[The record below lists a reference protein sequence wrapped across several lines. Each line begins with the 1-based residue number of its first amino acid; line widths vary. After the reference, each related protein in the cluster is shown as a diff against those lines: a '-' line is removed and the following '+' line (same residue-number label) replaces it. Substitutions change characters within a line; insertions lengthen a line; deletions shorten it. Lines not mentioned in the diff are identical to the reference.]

1 MHEPN
6 SSRSV
11 SPYADGGA
19 SFFGLVAVDRDGWVV
34 WYFNASN
41 TGLHPPHVVGFSAF
55 AGSGGGAA
63 RGAHVSDAHAAQGG
77 QATIGARVHEH
88 CVMIESKPPVAVTID
103 ARARVT
109 SSVVAHGETGH
120 ECRAAP
126 SGRAALL
133 TTRRRVSLKGTG
145 LRAGGELIDAV
156 YDEAILR
163 WVLHETLPSLGDDN
177 ATASADEAALG
188 ESDESGESGDIGGDV
203 ARAADQ
209 ARRTNT
215 TQGVGGVEQL
225 FRVSDYFP
233 YMIMLNASGNGTQG
247 LLDDAGVLLQWDGS
261 KGRDES
267 DPVLWLY
274 HVSAV
279 SVADDGTGALVVTM
293 RNLNTVFALDRLNG
307 LVLRWAVST
316 TLPSDFEL
324 VIGTE
329 DAHDGSGSALGASG
343 ASSGGLNTAPSAPT
357 TRARFYQPHDA
368 MLYGNDTLVLMDT
381 GLMRPGCA
389 FADMGDDDKGHDRG
403 HCFSRA
409 VAYHLDA
416 SARPRPTAT
425 LIWEFSWPIDAG
437 TGDRVYEDDGRT
449 IADDADASAVATST
463 ADDVSWNGDDII
475 EAADIAALARD
486 DIFIVDGGSAV
497 RIDGG
502 GSASYIVGFTATD
515 KYPWANSTYVF
526 EVRPRTG
533 SDAGGRVSV
542 LAQIVLPASVWPD
555 EATSGAY
562 RALPI
567 GTLNGE
573 RSAL

>member
-1 MHEPN
+1 MP
-6 SSRSV
+6 R
-11 SPYADGGA
+11 GA
-19 SFFGLVAVDRDGWVV
+19 
-34 WYFNASN
+34 
-41 TGLHPPHVVGFSAF
+41 VG
-55 AGSGGGAA
+55 A
-63 RGAHVSDAHAAQGG
+63 RGAAHDAPAREPQGHG
-77 QATIGARVHEH
+77 PAR
-88 CVMIESKPPVAVTID
+88 
-103 ARARVT
+103 
-109 SSVVAHGETGH
+109 
-120 ECRAAP
+120 
-126 SGRAALL
+126 
-133 TTRRRVSLKGTG
+133 
-145 LRAGGELIDAV
+145 GGELIDAV

-163 WVLHETLPSLGDDN
+163 WVPHETLPSLGDDN

-357 TRARFYQPHDA
+357 TRALLPASRRDA
-368 MLYGNDTLVLMDT
+368 VRQRHARADGHGAHAP
-381 GLMRPGCA
+381 GLRLRRHGRRRQGP
-389 FADMGDDDKGHDRG
+389 
-403 HCFSRA
+403 
-409 VAYHLDA
+409 
-416 SARPRPTAT
+416 RPRPLLLARRRV
-425 LIWEFSWPIDAG
+425 PPRRPGAAAADRDAHLG
-437 TGDRVYEDDGRT
+437 VLVADRRGHGRSRLRGRRPHHRRRRRRERGRDVDGRRRVVERRRHHRGGRHRR
-449 IADDADASAVATST
+449 A
-463 ADDVSWNGDDII
+463 GH
-475 EAADIAALARD
+475 D

-502 GSASYIVGFTATD
+502 GARALHRRLHRDGQVPVGQLDLRLRGAPED
-515 KYPWANSTYVF
+515 GQRRRRARVGA
-526 EVRPRTG
+526 RT
-533 SDAGGRVSV
+533 
-542 LAQIVLPASVWPD
+542 VLPARARRPD

-567 GTLNGE
+567 AVVRRATPPDPPSGPE
-573 RSAL
+573 PHRQRAL